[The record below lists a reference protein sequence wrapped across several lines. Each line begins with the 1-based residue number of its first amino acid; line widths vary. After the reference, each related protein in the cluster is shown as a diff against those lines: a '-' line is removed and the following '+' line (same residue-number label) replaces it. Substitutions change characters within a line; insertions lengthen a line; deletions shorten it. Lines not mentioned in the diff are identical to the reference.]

1 MDIFHAHHHGPGG
14 YDELFSVHTGTE
26 PGFFGLSTLAEDRFA
41 DLIFSMDGVR
51 TVQPQTVF
59 EAMWKSAEYARA
71 RLGGTLVNE
80 QGLPVVPED
89 YLRQIQEMEDRLSE
103 FGFKAGEDVV
113 AFLF

>member
-1 MDIFHAHHHGPGG
+1 M
-14 YDELFSVHTGTE
+14 
-26 PGFFGLSTLAEDRFA
+26 STLAEDRFA
-41 DLIFSMDGVR
+41 DLIFGMDGVR

-80 QGLPVVPED
+80 QGLPAMPED
-89 YLRQIQEMEDRLSE
+89 YLHQIQEMEDQLSE